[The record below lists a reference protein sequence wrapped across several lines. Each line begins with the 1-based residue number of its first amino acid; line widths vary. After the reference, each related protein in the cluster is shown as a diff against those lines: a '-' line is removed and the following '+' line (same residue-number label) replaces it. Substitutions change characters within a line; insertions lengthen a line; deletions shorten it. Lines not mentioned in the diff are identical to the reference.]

1 MGQLNGLKPWTKE
14 EMMAYLDWSNQ
25 EDDRVEAR
33 VADQIKK
40 NRLLI
45 TLLQHFGNVYV
56 PGVLQRFSG
65 QQVAAYNERRS
76 FEHVFDP
83 LS

>member
-40 NRLLI
+40 NRLSS
-45 TLLQHFGNVYV
+45 TR
-56 PGVLQRFSG
+56 GV
-65 QQVAAYNERRS
+65 A
-76 FEHVFDP
+76 HVWADIETDRAE
-83 LS
+83 